1 MLQIWIQPEVPK
13 LLASS
18 FQHLNVVRLHRIHDD
33 CDLTWTM
40 FFVQAACRLRK
51 MYIEV
56 SFELSIVYIRQ
67 RYSDI
72 FTVEN
77 VCLLVHFARNN
88 RMSLPVLEW
97 KHCKDF
103 SFSVFYFLSDD
114 RAMFYNPKF
123 IDVGDVK
130 CVSGL
135 H

>member
-56 SFELSIVYIRQ
+56 SFELSIVYIWQ

-77 VCLLVHFARNN
+77 MCLVVHFARNN

-97 KHCKDF
+97 KHCKDCSF
-103 SFSVFYFLSDD
+103 SFFLFF
-114 RAMFYNPKF
+114 RIEQCFTTQNLLRL
-123 IDVGDVK
+123 V
-130 CVSGL
+130 L
-135 H
+135 